1 MSKEVTVKDLGLYG
15 SKQAVSSNL
24 LTRFL
29 IKSPP
34 LGLFTDSSG
43 LSCGGLDPVFLQ
55 AFLLSAVPSFL
66 HNCQSW
72 TLAFHFIFIWLLPQ
86 LPIFEHFAYYQSGSS
101 CTLLSSIL
109 LIGSSVG
116 PTFPKTVNSPRTQ
129 SLPRIQHS
137 PQAPRA
143 GATFPLRKV
152 LASLTEWVW
161 DSDRYMIV
169 SHIGS
174 SQPRKHVP
182 WQALKVVGQ
191 IGFTTR
197 HPFSLLLLSTA
208 FPVISLYCTPPWEA
222 PNFK

>member
-1 MSKEVTVKDLGLYG
+1 MHLSSWPSPQSSEQRGHSERLRSLWQ
-15 SKQAVSSNL
+15 QASGKLQFADSL
-24 LTRFL
+24 FDK
-29 IKSPP
+29 IPPP

-152 LASLTEWVW
+152 LASLTEWV
-161 DSDRYMIV
+161 
-169 SHIGS
+169 
-174 SQPRKHVP
+174 
-182 WQALKVVGQ
+182 
-191 IGFTTR
+191 
-197 HPFSLLLLSTA
+197 
-208 FPVISLYCTPPWEA
+208 
-222 PNFK
+222 